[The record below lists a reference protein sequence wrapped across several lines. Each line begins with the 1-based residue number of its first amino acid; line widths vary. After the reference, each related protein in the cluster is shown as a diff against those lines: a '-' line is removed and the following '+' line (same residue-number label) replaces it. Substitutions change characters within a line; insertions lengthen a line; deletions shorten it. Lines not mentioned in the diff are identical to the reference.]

1 MKSRRKMSNEKIEK
15 GRHLLHMKIS
25 SRKHLGNQE
34 LDLLKVPLEAL
45 HSLALQQIGE
55 QESYI
60 EELEGKL
67 KSLTEPVTL
76 TRKDHIRI
84 AEETRKQKVIADIWN
99 RFIESQKK
107 NGDLRKKYSDLCAKY
122 CCCLN
127 QIEQLKQKLE
137 QYEKPNNQ

>member
-1 MKSRRKMSNEKIEK
+1 MRMKSC
-15 GRHLLHMKIS
+15 
-25 SRKHLGNQE
+25 KHLGNPDT
-34 LDLLKVPLEAL
+34 DLMKVPLEAL

-127 QIEQLKQKLE
+127 QIEQLKQRLD
-137 QYEKPNNQ
+137 QYEKQDKQ

>member
-1 MKSRRKMSNEKIEK
+1 MRMKSC
-15 GRHLLHMKIS
+15 
-25 SRKHLGNQE
+25 KHLGNPDT
-34 LDLLKVPLEAL
+34 DLMKVPLEAL

-60 EELEGKL
+60 EELEAKL
-67 KSLTEPVTL
+67 QSLTEPVTL

-84 AEETRKQKVIADIWN
+84 AEETRRQKVIADIWN

-107 NGDLRKKYSDLCAKY
+107 NGDLRKKYSELCAKY

-127 QIEQLKQKLE
+127 QIEQLKQRLD
-137 QYEKPNNQ
+137 QYETQGKQ

>member
-1 MKSRRKMSNEKIEK
+1 MSKDSIEK
-15 GRHLLHMKIS
+15 GRVLLHMRMKS
-25 SRKHLGNQE
+25 CKHLGNPDT
-34 LDLLKVPLEAL
+34 DLMKVPLEAL

>member
-1 MKSRRKMSNEKIEK
+1 MRMKSC
-15 GRHLLHMKIS
+15 
-25 SRKHLGNQE
+25 KHLGNPDT
-34 LDLLKVPLEAL
+34 DLMKVPLEAL

-60 EELEGKL
+60 EELEAKL
-67 KSLTEPVTL
+67 QSLTEPVTL

-84 AEETRKQKVIADIWN
+84 AEETRRQTVIADIWN

-107 NGDLRKKYSDLCAKY
+107 NGDLRKKYSELCAKY

-127 QIEQLKQKLE
+127 QIEQLKQRLD
-137 QYEKPNNQ
+137 QYEKQDKQ

>member
-1 MKSRRKMSNEKIEK
+1 MSKDSIEK
-15 GRHLLHMKIS
+15 GRVLLHMKMKS
-25 SRKHLGNQE
+25 CKHLGNPDT
-34 LDLLKVPLEAL
+34 DLMKVSLEAL

-60 EELEGKL
+60 EELEAKL
-67 KSLTEPVTL
+67 KSLTEPVRL

-84 AEETRKQKVIADIWN
+84 AEETRRQMVIADIWN

-107 NGDLRKKYSDLCAKY
+107 NGDLRKKYSELCAKY

-127 QIEQLKQKLE
+127 QIEQLKQRLD
-137 QYEKPNNQ
+137 QYEKQDKQ

>member
-1 MKSRRKMSNEKIEK
+1 MSKDSIEK
-15 GRHLLHMKIS
+15 GRVLLHMRMKS
-25 SRKHLGNQE
+25 CKHLGNPDT
-34 LDLLKVPLEAL
+34 DLMKVPLEAL

-84 AEETRKQKVIADIWN
+84 AEETRRQKVIADIWN

>member
-1 MKSRRKMSNEKIEK
+1 MSKDSIEK
-15 GRHLLHMKIS
+15 GRVLLHMKMKS
-25 SRKHLGNQE
+25 CKHLGNPDT
-34 LDLLKVPLEAL
+34 DLMKVSLEAL

-60 EELEGKL
+60 EELEAKL

-84 AEETRKQKVIADIWN
+84 AEETRQQKVIADIWN

-107 NGDLRKKYSDLCAKY
+107 NGDLRKKYSELCAKY

-127 QIEQLKQKLE
+127 QIEQLKQRLD
-137 QYEKPNNQ
+137 QYEIQDKQ

>member
-1 MKSRRKMSNEKIEK
+1 MRMKSC
-15 GRHLLHMKIS
+15 
-25 SRKHLGNQE
+25 KHLGNPDT
-34 LDLLKVPLEAL
+34 DLMKVPLEAL

>member
-1 MKSRRKMSNEKIEK
+1 MRMKSC
-15 GRHLLHMKIS
+15 
-25 SRKHLGNQE
+25 KHLGNPDT
-34 LDLLKVPLEAL
+34 DLMKAPLEAL

-60 EELEGKL
+60 EELEAKL

-76 TRKDHIRI
+76 TRKDHIRS
-84 AEETRKQKVIADIWN
+84 AEETRQQKVIADIWN

-107 NGDLRKKYSDLCAKY
+107 NGDLRKKYSELCAKY

-127 QIEQLKQKLE
+127 QIEQLKQRLD
-137 QYEKPNNQ
+137 QYEKQDKQ

>member
-1 MKSRRKMSNEKIEK
+1 MSNEHIEK
-15 GRHLLHMKIS
+15 GRHLLKMRMKS
-25 SRKHLGNQE
+25 CKHLGNQDS
-34 LDLLKVPLEAL
+34 DLMKVPLEAL

>member
-1 MKSRRKMSNEKIEK
+1 MSKDSIEK
-15 GRHLLHMKIS
+15 GRALLHMRMKS
-25 SRKHLGNQE
+25 CKHLGNPDT
-34 LDLLKVPLEAL
+34 DLMKVPLEAL

-60 EELEGKL
+60 EELEAKL

-84 AEETRKQKVIADIWN
+84 AEETRRQKVIADIWN

-107 NGDLRKKYSDLCAKY
+107 NGDLRKKYSELCAKY

-127 QIEQLKQKLE
+127 QIEQLKQRLD
-137 QYEKPNNQ
+137 QYEKQDKQ